1 MHIAQAV
8 LGFNEQLERIGEVI
22 IVVIVGSLLGSPHLT
37 WNALWFV
44 PLLLF
49 VIRPVSAVIGLHGA
63 DVVRP
68 QRLLIAWFGI
78 RGIGSLFYL
87 AYALEHGLVGGA
99 ADEIVA
105 LTLATIAVSVV
116 VHGVSVT
123 PLMNRYDRRVDSG
136 QISESSLP
144 ETATAVR

>member
-1 MHIAQAV
+1 M
-8 LGFNEQLERIGEVI
+8 
-22 IVVIVGSLLGSPHLT
+22 P
-37 WNALWFV
+37 LWFV
-44 PLLLF
+44 PLLLL
-49 VIRPVSAVIGLHGA
+49 VIRPVSAAIGLHGA
-63 DVVRP
+63 DVARP

-87 AYALEHGLVGGA
+87 AYALEHGLGGSA

-123 PLMNRYDRRVDSG
+123 PLMTRYDRRDDSG
-136 QISESSLP
+136 QSGPNEPARNSLHCSVDYRP
-144 ETATAVR
+144 TIG